1 VEHDITTALTVVE
14 HDTTDVTAT
23 AHDITD
29 VAAPECDSTTA
40 TTEGAATPAAA
51 SEGHALRPVSYVSV
65 PPNVWALARAVA
77 AVLDE
82 SMPPAIRTI
91 TRAVDRLGPDRAR
104 AVLGQALTVAGQG
117 GLTLPDGRRRTLGGV
132 FFYLVRTSDAI
143 SREDKDYIFPSQG
156 GRPTRAGGNGTLA
169 VPASAAPAPVVW
181 TDETFRALARQLQQ
195 NPGRAT
201 TVKITV
207 IGRPGAIVE
216 QGQAVALTLT
226 SEKVPDLPKG
236 MPEPAAGTR
245 YTVFVARKQW
255 AKVAEA
261 LAADAEDTA
270 IIEGYAALDPRV
282 AGIAV
287 YATSATTKR
296 MQAAKRATTTAVT
309 S

>member
-1 VEHDITTALTVVE
+1 MEHDITTALTVVE

-29 VAAPECDSTTA
+29 VAAPERDSTTA

-91 TRAVDRLGPDRAR
+91 TRAVDRLGPARAR
-104 AVLGQALTVAGQG
+104 AVLGQALTVEAQG
-117 GLTLPDGRRRTLGGV
+117 GLTLPDGHRRTPGGV

-156 GRPTRAGGNGTLA
+156 GHPKRAGGSGTLA
-169 VPASAAPAPVVW
+169 VPAPAAPAPVVW

-216 QGQAVALTLT
+216 QGQAVAVALM

-236 MPEPAAGTR
+236 LPEPAAGTR

-261 LAADAEDTA
+261 LAADPEDVA

-282 AGIAV
+282 EGIAV
-287 YATSATTKR
+287 YATSVTTKR
-296 MQAAKRATTTAVT
+296 TQATKRATSATTT
-309 S
+309 P